1 MKNSGIRTFHDIS
14 SRCLQ
19 EAVDKLFQRT
29 LRCKI
34 VHSITFKL
42 PSKSYQKNDLHEI
55 TSLCIKVGLPPDA
68 SRKQLTNSCSTPSSN
83 GAKGLHFRKKC
94 LKNVYIP
101 IICCILIN
109 KELQEPIWVWY
120 WRKSRFLQKSHYHKA
135 FFSIFCSSLQKM
147 W

>member
-68 SRKQLTNSCSTPSSN
+68 SRKQLTTCCSTPCKNS
-83 GAKGLHFRKKC
+83 AKRLHFSVEEKYKKSW
-94 LKNVYIP
+94 K
-101 IICCILIN
+101 
-109 KELQEPIWVWY
+109 
-120 WRKSRFLQKSHYHKA
+120 
-135 FFSIFCSSLQKM
+135 
-147 W
+147 